1 MKPTTSTTARP
12 WFVCPNWQTVVPLL
26 CDSLT
31 RTGDYL
37 DGADAARNELQR
49 LARTVDGW
57 NARADDLM
65 ASIRGALDLME
76 AGDHIAAHQRMANA
90 LRLMRWGDE

>member
-12 WFVCPNWQTVVPLL
+12 WFVCPSWQTVVPLL

-49 LARTVDGW
+49 LARTVDKW
-57 NARADDLM
+57 NARADDLTN
-65 ASIRGALDLME
+65 SVREALDLMDS
-76 AGDHIAAHQRMANA
+76 GDHLAAHQRIAHA
-90 LRLMRWGDE
+90 LRLMRWNDQ

>member
-37 DGADAARNELQR
+37 DGADAARN
-49 LARTVDGW
+49 
-57 NARADDLM
+57 
-65 ASIRGALDLME
+65 
-76 AGDHIAAHQRMANA
+76 
-90 LRLMRWGDE
+90 